1 MNDDRDPL
9 LEAAFAQAWQPLAD
23 DGFPGEI
30 MNRIRRRRR
39 RVIGGRIAIAA
50 VVIGFEYALAFPL
63 QNSVGLLTQALATP
77 LLDLGDHWLVDMLS
91 PLNSIAG
98 LIGIGLIGLQLL
110 YRKLMR

>member
-9 LEAAFAQAWQPLAD
+9 LESAFAQAEQQVAD
-23 DGFPGEI
+23 DSFPAAV

-50 VVIGFEYALAFPL
+50 AVIGLEFALAFPL
-63 QNSVGLLTQALATP
+63 QNSVGLLTELLATP
-77 LLDLGDHWLVDMLS
+77 LLQLGDHWLIDMLS

-98 LIGIGLIGLQLL
+98 LIATGLIGLQFL
-110 YRKLMR
+110 YRKLVR